1 MIPWKLCCNM
11 LEIPVNTP
19 VNIAPQ
25 CTWKP
30 CKSCMCAK
38 GGRARKITKGRTI
51 QSACVAL
58 ENLRNRHN
66 MRHGDGS
73 KPIIIHF
80 SGMNIHLPS
89 FTIIYQLFWVS
100 LGVRVLTHSNIGENK
115 KIKHQADAGFSQP
128 RRITTVTSIW
138 YLMIFTINSHT
149 AVGLCLKLYSS
160 HIKFSF
166 LGKISSQ
173 TQGLPCWAVVQQLH
187 STALSVVQGP
197 VVIYR

>member
-1 MIPWKLCCNM
+1 MRNIKIRIAREQKLSLSAQKSISCWKSRNLTYFWRRRYIYIKFNRGGDLMIPWKLCCNM

-38 GGRARKITKGRTI
+38 GGQGGRARKITKGRTI

-89 FTIIYQLFWVS
+89 FTFIYHHLPAI
-100 LGVRVLTHSNIGENK
+100 LGFIRC
-115 KIKHQADAGFSQP
+115 QGFDP
-128 RRITTVTSIW
+128 
-138 YLMIFTINSHT
+138 
-149 AVGLCLKLYSS
+149 
-160 HIKFSF
+160 
-166 LGKISSQ
+166 
-173 TQGLPCWAVVQQLH
+173 
-187 STALSVVQGP
+187 
-197 VVIYR
+197 